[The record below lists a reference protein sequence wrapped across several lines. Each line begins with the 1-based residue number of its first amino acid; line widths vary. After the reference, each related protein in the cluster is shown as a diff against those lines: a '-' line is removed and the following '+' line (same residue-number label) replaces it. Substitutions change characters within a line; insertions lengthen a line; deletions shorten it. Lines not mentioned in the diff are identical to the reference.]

1 MTEMPRNTSRRQRLN
16 NRLHHPVARKQGR
29 RTLRRWTGV
38 GILGV
43 VGLTAACA
51 GLAYQTSSDQE
62 AAQARVKAK
71 VLAQYQHRRAIDDAN
86 LAIVHNEQLSLSH
99 ALSRELA
106 LAASRRKT
114 RAQAMAA
121 LQLAQAAQ
129 ARAAAQVGP
138 ARSASARLAS
148 VRTAATVAKPT
159 VRRGEDGAAATSGGS

>member
-1 MTEMPRNTSRRQRLN
+1 MAEMPRETSRRQRLN
-16 NRLHHPVARKQGR
+16 HRLHHPVARKQGR

-86 LAIVHNEQLSLSH
+86 LAIVHNEQLTMAH

-129 ARAAAQVGP
+129 ARAP
-138 ARSASARLAS
+138 ARSAPARLAS
-148 VRTAATVAKPT
+148 VRTATTVAKPT

>member
-1 MTEMPRNTSRRQRLN
+1 MTEMPRDTSRRQRLN

-86 LAIVHNEQLSLSH
+86 LAIVHAEQLSLSH
-99 ALSRELA
+99 ALARELA
-106 LAASRRKT
+106 LAASRTKA

-129 ARAAAQVGP
+129 ARAP
-138 ARSASARLAS
+138 ARSAPARLAS
-148 VRTAATVAKPT
+148 VRTATTVAKPT
-159 VRRGEDGAAATSGGS
+159 VRHGEDGAAATSGGL